1 MTGSL
6 ALALLL
12 LGPGQAPTRPAP
24 AAPSAPPPVAPPAPP
39 QAPAAAAQPVEG
51 DLWLVIYSVL
61 PDRVAD
67 FEGVA
72 RQVREALA
80 KSPDPV
86 RQAQGRD
93 LRIHR
98 SALPNA
104 EGRHMYFLQIPALTG
119 DVDRSGFDVL
129 IDAVLPAQATTLKK
143 QLTSS
148 LDPANPSGN
157 TYLIN
162 LR

>member
-1 MTGSL
+1 
-6 ALALLL
+6 
-12 LGPGQAPTRPAP
+12 
-24 AAPSAPPPVAPPAPP
+24 
-39 QAPAAAAQPVEG
+39 
-51 DLWLVIYSVL
+51 
-61 PDRVAD
+61 
-67 FEGVA
+67 VA

-129 IDAVLPAQATTLKK
+129 IDAVLPAQASTLKK
-143 QLTSS
+143 QLASS